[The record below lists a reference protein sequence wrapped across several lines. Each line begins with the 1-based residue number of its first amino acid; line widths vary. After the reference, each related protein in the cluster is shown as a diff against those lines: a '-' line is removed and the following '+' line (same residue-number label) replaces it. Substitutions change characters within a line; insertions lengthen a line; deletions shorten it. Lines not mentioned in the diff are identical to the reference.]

1 MASNV
6 DSLNLVFSTKGTPLI
21 SKPDVKGN
29 IEVFEN
35 DKIES
40 NIDEL
45 DVSTKNS
52 RVNPEEKIDN
62 KKKWLIAAGI
72 TLGTIALGV
81 AGYYLFKNVKWF
93 NNLGKL
99 KNVEINKGNLANK
112 AFKSSETLS
121 VVNSLGKEVGTA
133 TKPDFIKSK
142 FAIKHKF
149 VSFFHKDVLV
159 TLTERTALDTA
170 VDIETL
176 RRLPGYVDDKGE
188 ALPYLFIE
196 GLKVHEKGKG
206 NGRKVLSE
214 IIQLAKEKYGG
225 RLLLKPEN
233 RDCNPSIFY
242 YKSGFLSTTDK
253 GAKEIKDFL
262 ERGIPFK
269 SGYSDA
275 MYLPIS

>member
-1 MASNV
+1 MSLKIN
-6 DSLNLVFSTKGTPLI
+6 SLNLVSNTKVTPLI
-21 SKPDVKGN
+21 TKPEVNGN
-29 IEVFEN
+29 IELFEN
-35 DKIES
+35 NYNK
-40 NIDEL
+40 NKVDEL
-45 DVSTKNS
+45 NISNKNS
-52 RVNPEEKIDN
+52 EADFGEKKDN

-72 TLGTIALGV
+72 ALGTIALGV
-81 AGYYLFKNVKWF
+81 AGYYLFKNAK
-93 NNLGKL
+93 GIKKL
-99 KNVEINKGNLANK
+99 ESLKKVEINKGNLADK
-112 AFKSSETLS
+112 AFKSSGTIS
-121 VVNSLGKEVGTA
+121 VNNALDKEISTV

-149 VSFFHKDVLV
+149 ISFHHKDAFV

-176 RRLPGYVDDKGE
+176 RKLPGYANDKGE
-188 ALPYLFIE
+188 VLPYLFIE